1 MLTAMHEDG
10 RKSTG
15 DGTDTDQISLYVYE
29 FETDELV
36 DAIYDAESIVIPDVG
51 DRVSFV
57 EARADG
63 DLETES
69 VSYREESEAATY
81 VVRQR
86 EITYISVDYDIDG
99 LQQSDALVSEV
110 KLWVSSDAEDRGL
123 GRSTR

>member
-1 MLTAMHEDG
+1 MHEDG
-10 RKSTG
+10 RTSTE

-36 DAIYDAESIVIPDVG
+36 DAIYDAESVVIPDVG

-63 DLETES
+63 DLDTES
-69 VSYREESEAATY
+69 VSYQERSDGETY

-110 KLWVSSDAEDRGL
+110 KLWVSTEYADREP
-123 GRSTR
+123 GRTAQ